1 MSMTFRHA
9 LSRLAATTAALA
21 ALAALTTVAAP
32 ASTSASMRSSYVVV
46 LAPTADCA
54 ATRDAVT
61 ATYGIRSYAPYD
73 AIFCGFSARLSAEQ
87 ATSLRSDPAVQS
99 VTFDQPVG
107 VG

>member
-1 MSMTFRHA
+1 MSSTFRHA
-9 LSRLAATTAALA
+9 LSRLAVITAALA
-21 ALAALTTVAAP
+21 ALAALTTTAAP
-32 ASTSASMRSSYVVV
+32 ASASMRSSYVVV
-46 LAPTADCA
+46 LAPTADCT
-54 ATRDAVT
+54 ATRDAVVS
-61 ATYGIRSYAPYD
+61 TYNVRSYSPYD

>member
-1 MSMTFRHA
+1 MSR
-9 LSRLAATTAALA
+9 SRLVAATAAIASLAALATTAAPVTA
-21 ALAALTTVAAP
+21 TQ
-32 ASTSASMRSSYVVV
+32 RSSYVVV
-46 LAPTADCA
+46 LAPTADCT
-54 ATRDAVT
+54 ATRDAVVS
-61 ATYGIRSYAPYD
+61 TYNVRSYSPYD